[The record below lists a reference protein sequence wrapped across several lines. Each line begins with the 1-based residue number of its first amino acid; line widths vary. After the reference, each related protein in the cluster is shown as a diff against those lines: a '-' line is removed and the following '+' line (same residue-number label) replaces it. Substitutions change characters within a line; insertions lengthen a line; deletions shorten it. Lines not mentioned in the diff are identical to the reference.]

1 LKQGKIGIVGKGK
14 LDEYHENSVK
24 LLSAESLL
32 SETDGGLSL
41 FYEAKK
47 LMK

>member
-1 LKQGKIGIVGKGK
+1 
-14 LDEYHENSVK
+14 VK

-47 LMK
+47 LMKWF